1 MTVGYNGEIC
11 LLLESNFLCNFKLI
25 CPVQSPGQKEST
37 LLVGQIIT
45 TSPPRPAPLPRGAS
59 PSSRNVGRGMR
70 WTLQLKR
77 RMSLKRT
84 AKPRGPG
91 APWLASSWRRCFCI
105 APMTVTNTS
114 RTPGRARRK
123 PLKPIAC
130 GNAGYLRWMVTT
142 LVSSLTS
149 DARLRVPSRT
159 RHSPRPRK
167 GADRLK
173 ARAYCAARSRS
184 RDEIGCLTT
193 ESG

>member
-1 MTVGYNGEIC
+1 MPAPRIEFP
-11 LLLESNFLCNFKLI
+11 LQLQADLP
-25 CPVQSPGQKEST
+25 CPVPWTKR
-37 LLVGQIIT
+37 IHFACRANHNYK
-45 TSPPRPAPLPRGAS
+45 PARPAPLPRGAS

-130 GNAGYLRWMVTT
+130 GNAGCIRWTCGDYTRVLSHFGREAAGAIAHPAFSTPSKRGGSAQGSGVLR
-142 LVSSLTS
+142 
-149 DARLRVPSRT
+149 R
-159 RHSPRPRK
+159 
-167 GADRLK
+167 
-173 ARAYCAARSRS
+173 
-184 RDEIGCLTT
+184 EIAQP
-193 ESG
+193 

>member
-1 MTVGYNGEIC
+1 MTDGYNGEIC

-130 GNAGYLRWMVTT
+130 GNAGYLRWTCG
-142 LVSSLTS
+142 
-149 DARLRVPSRT
+149 DYARVLSHFGREAAGAIAHPAFSTPSKRGGSAQGSGVLRR
-159 RHSPRPRK
+159 
-167 GADRLK
+167 
-173 ARAYCAARSRS
+173 
-184 RDEIGCLTT
+184 EIAQP
-193 ESG
+193 